1 MSRPNPN
8 GRDNYSHFVPITTRW
23 ADNDVYGHI
32 NNVTYYAFFDTAVN
46 TYLIQEGVV
55 DPGRGDTIGL
65 VVETACNYFAP
76 LAFPAPIEAGIKLAR
91 LGTSSATYEVGIFAE
106 KTALAAAQGHFTHVY
121 VDSLT
126 RRPVPVSADFRAVLQ
141 KIF

>member
-8 GRDNYSHFVPITTRW
+8 GRGTYSHFVPITTRW

-55 DPGRGDTIGL
+55 DP
-65 VVETACNYFAP
+65 
-76 LAFPAPIEAGIKLAR
+76 
-91 LGTSSATYEVGIFAE
+91 
-106 KTALAAAQGHFTHVY
+106 
-121 VDSLT
+121 
-126 RRPVPVSADFRAVLQ
+126 
-141 KIF
+141 